1 LFREGTIV
9 KCTSTRFGSF
19 EVRAESILTFPSG
32 LLGFP
37 EQQRYV
43 ILDHDTE
50 APFKWLQSV
59 DEPALAFV
67 ILDPT
72 TFHSDYQ
79 VDVPSDAWAEIR
91 CVEGEDIALVVI
103 LTIPSDDP
111 GRITANLR
119 GPLVISHKTKLG
131 KQLVLSEDVP
141 TRHPLFPVSGP
152 PSSEMAQDDSHPAEC
167 RV

>member
-1 LFREGTIV
+1 MKSL
-9 KCTSTRFGSF
+9 STRFGSF
-19 EVRAESILTFPSG
+19 EVRDESIVTFPSG

-59 DEPALAFV
+59 EEPSLAFV
-67 ILDPT
+67 ILDPAMI
-72 TFHSDYQ
+72 HPGYQ
-79 VDVPSDAWAEIR
+79 IDVPADALAEIR
-91 CVEGEDIALVVI
+91 AEQKEELALVVI

-119 GPLVISHKTKLG
+119 GPLVISHQTKLG
-131 KQLVLSEDVP
+131 KQMVLSEDFP
-141 TRHPLFPVSGP
+141 TRHPLFPVSEF
-152 PSSEMAQDDSHPAEC
+152 SSPTPAQASHSVEC
-167 RV
+167 QI

>member
-1 LFREGTIV
+1 M

-19 EVRAESILTFPSG
+19 EVSEKSIVRFPSG

-59 DEPALAFV
+59 DEPGLAFV
-67 ILDPT
+67 LMDPA
-72 TFHSDYQ
+72 TFHPDYHI
-79 VDVPSDAWAEIR
+79 DVPAD
-91 CVEGEDIALVVI
+91 ALVEIKEGRRDDLALAVI

-111 GRITANLR
+111 SRITANLR
-119 GPLVISHKTKLG
+119 GPLLISHTTKLG
-131 KQLVLSEDVP
+131 KQLVLSEEFP
-141 TRHPLFPVSGP
+141 TRHPLFPAAP
-152 PSSEMAQDDSHPAEC
+152 PTTEAPRSVHPATEC
-167 RV
+167 PA

>member
-1 LFREGTIV
+1 V
-9 KCTSTRFGSF
+9 KCISTRFGSF
-19 EVRAESILTFPSG
+19 EVPDESVIRFPSG
-32 LLGFP
+32 LLGLP

-59 DEPALAFV
+59 EEPTLAFV
-67 ILDPT
+67 ILDPI
-72 TFHSDYQ
+72 TFYSGYHI
-79 VDVPSDAWAEIR
+79 DVPADALAEIR
-91 CVEGEDIALVVI
+91 SEEGEDIALVVI

-119 GPLVISHKTKLG
+119 GPLIISHKTKRG
-131 KQLVLSEDVP
+131 KQLVLPEDFP
-141 TRHPLFPVSGP
+141 TRHPVFPVSGP
-152 PSSEMAQDDSHPAEC
+152 STSETAEAGLSTEC

>member
-1 LFREGTIV
+1 V

-19 EVRAESILTFPSG
+19 EIPDESIVTFPSG

-43 ILDHDTE
+43 MLDHDTD

-59 DEPALAFV
+59 EEPGLAFV
-67 ILDPT
+67 VLDPA
-72 TFHSDYQ
+72 TFHPDYLI
-79 VDVPSDAWAEIR
+79 DVPDDAVAEIR
-91 CVEGEDIALVVI
+91 GGAGEDLTLFVI

-119 GPLVISHKTKLG
+119 GPLLMSHTTKLG
-131 KQLVLSEDVP
+131 KQLVLSDEFP

-152 PSSEMAQDDSHPAEC
+152 QTSKTPQIGLAA
-167 RV
+167 

>member
-1 LFREGTIV
+1 V

-19 EVRAESILTFPSG
+19 DVRDESILTFPSG

-50 APFKWLQSV
+50 APFKWLQSIE
-59 DEPALAFV
+59 EPALAFV
-67 ILDPT
+67 IMDPAL
-72 TFHSDYQ
+72 FRPGYHIDI
-79 VDVPSDAWAEIR
+79 PADALGEIGAKK
-91 CVEGEDIALVVI
+91 GEDLALVVI

-131 KQLVLSEDVP
+131 KQVVLSEDFP

-152 PSSEMAQDDSHPAEC
+152 PSSEVAQASHPVEC
-167 RV
+167 QV

>member
-1 LFREGTIV
+1 M
-9 KCTSTRFGSF
+9 
-19 EVRAESILTFPSG
+19 LTFPSG

-59 DEPALAFV
+59 EEPGLAFV
-67 ILDPT
+67 ILDPAT
-72 TFHSDYQ
+72 VHSDYHI
-79 VDVPSDAWAEIR
+79 DVPADALMEIR
-91 CVEGEDIALVVI
+91 AGEEEDVTLAVI

-119 GPLVISHKTKLG
+119 GPLVISRKTKLG
-131 KQLVLSEDVP
+131 KQLVLSEDFP
-141 TRHPLFPVSGP
+141 TRHPLFPISGP
-152 PSSEMAQDDSHPAEC
+152 PTSETPEAGFAPEC

>member
-1 LFREGTIV
+1 V

-19 EVRAESILTFPSG
+19 EVSDESIVRFPSG

-43 ILDHDTE
+43 ILDHDIE

-59 DEPALAFV
+59 DEPGLAFV
-67 ILDPT
+67 LMDPT
-72 TFHSDYQ
+72 TFHSDYHI
-79 VDVPSDAWAEIR
+79 DVPADALAEIKGGQR
-91 CVEGEDIALVVI
+91 DDLILVVI

-119 GPLVISHKTKLG
+119 GPLLISHTTKLG
-131 KQLVLSEDVP
+131 KQLVLSEELP
-141 TRHPLFPVSGP
+141 TRHPLFP
-152 PSSEMAQDDSHPAEC
+152 AAPASTEAPTDVHSATEC
-167 RV
+167 PA

>member
-1 LFREGTIV
+1 M
-9 KCTSTRFGSF
+9 KCASTRFGSF
-19 EVRAESILTFPSG
+19 DVRDESIVTFPSG

-59 DEPALAFV
+59 EEPALAFV

-72 TFHSDYQ
+72 MFQPGYH
-79 VDVPSDAWAEIR
+79 VDVPADALAEIR
-91 CVEGEDIALVVI
+91 AGEKEDLALVAI

-131 KQLVLSEDVP
+131 KQLVLSENCP
-141 TRHPLFPVSGP
+141 TRHPLFPVSRP
-152 PSSEMAQDDSHPAEC
+152 QMSETPESSFAGEC